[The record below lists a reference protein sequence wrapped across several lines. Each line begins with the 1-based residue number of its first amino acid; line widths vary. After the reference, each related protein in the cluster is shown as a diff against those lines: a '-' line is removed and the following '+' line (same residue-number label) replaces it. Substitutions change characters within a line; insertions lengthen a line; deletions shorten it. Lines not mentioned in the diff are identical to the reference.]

1 MEQMRED
8 LRKQGIVVLGT
19 GMIRPRSLIM
29 LGATLH
35 TAEERRAE
43 A

>member
-1 MEQMRED
+1 MP
-8 LRKQGIVVLGT
+8 LGT
-19 GMIRPRSLIM
+19 GLIRPRSLVM
-29 LGATLH
+29 LGATLQ